1 MLGIYIHFPW
11 CRNLCPYCDFPVA
24 VAKEG
29 TEPPHRAYRDAI
41 LAELGDRAG
50 RFEGRRLVSIY
61 LGGGTPS
68 LWDPSAIGEVLAAA
82 AARFGA
88 ALADLEVTIEANPAD
103 CTPARM
109 AAWRAAGIGRV
120 SIGVQSLDAGELVVL
135 GRDHRMGDGPGAVTA
150 ALAAG
155 FRSVSADL
163 ILGAPTGEAFASPVS
178 IARARRGTPTPAVRN
193 PSAEDR
199 RRGGRRDG
207 VPASVAA
214 MAASGAPHLSVY
226 ELTIEP
232 RTRFGELARR
242 GDLVPLDD
250 EVLADLY
257 TATHRAL
264 EAAGF
269 EHYEVSS
276 YARPGHRAVH
286 NSLYWHGGE
295 YLGLGVGAA
304 SFRVDGGAGVRE
316 VNVRQTP
323 RYLRGER
330 IAETTTTPAA
340 ELAVDRLWLGL
351 RTRDGV
357 DVGEVTAAGRGP
369 IIERL
374 IDEGLLERDD
384 RIRPTL
390 RGFLYN
396 DRIGRLLVAGC

>member
-24 VAKEG
+24 VARAG
-29 TEPPHRAYRDAI
+29 TEPPHEAYRDAV
-41 LAELGDRAG
+41 LGELDDRAG
-50 RFEGRRLVSIY
+50 GFAGRRLVSIY

-68 LWDPSAIGEVLAAA
+68 LWDPGAIAAVLAAA
-82 AARFGA
+82 ADRFGA
-88 ALADLEVTIEANPAD
+88 RLDDLEVTIEANPAD

-120 SIGVQSLDAGELVVL
+120 SIGVQSLEPTELVVL
-135 GRDHRMGDGPGAVTA
+135 GRDHRMGDGPGAVAA

-163 ILGAPTGEAFASPVS
+163 ILGAPVAGDHAGAP
-178 IARARRGTPTPAVRN
+178 R
-193 PSAEDR
+193 
-199 RRGGRRDG
+199 
-207 VPASVAA
+207 SVTALAA
-214 MAASGAPHLSVY
+214 GGAPHLSVY

-232 RTRFGELARR
+232 RTRFGELAKR
-242 GDLVPLDD
+242 GDLVPLD
-250 EVLADLY
+250 EEILADLY
-257 TATHRAL
+257 VATHHAL

-286 NSLYWHGGE
+286 NGLYWRGGE

-304 SFRVDGGAGVRE
+304 SFRIDAGAGVRE
-316 VNVRQTP
+316 VNVRQAA

-330 IAETTTTPAA
+330 VAETTTSPPA
-340 ELAVDRLWLGL
+340 ELAVDRVWLGL
-351 RTRDGV
+351 RTREGV
-357 DVGEVTAAGRGP
+357 AAEEVTAAGKDTV
-369 IIERL
+369 IERL
-374 IDEGLLERDD
+374 IDEGLVERDD

-396 DRIGRLLVAGC
+396 DRIGRLLVAG

>member
-29 TEPPHRAYRDAI
+29 TEPPHEAYRDAI

-68 LWDPSAIGEVLAAA
+68 LWDPAAIGAVLAAA

-135 GRDHRMGDGPGAVTA
+135 GRDHRMGDGPAAVTA

-163 ILGAPTGEAFASPVS
+163 ILGAPT
-178 IARARRGTPTPAVRN
+178 RG
-193 PSAEDR
+193 DH
-199 RRGGRRDG
+199 DG
-207 VPASVAA
+207 VPASVTAL
-214 MAASGAPHLSVY
+214 AASGAPHLSVY

-232 RTRFGELARR
+232 RTRFGELAAK
-242 GDLVPLDD
+242 GALVPLDE
-250 EVLADLY
+250 EVLAELY
-257 TATHRAL
+257 VATHRAL
-264 EAAGF
+264 ETAGF

-304 SFRVDGGAGVRE
+304 SFRIDAGAGVRE
-316 VNVRQTP
+316 VNVRQAP

-351 RTRDGV
+351 RTREGV

>member
-1 MLGIYIHFPW
+1 VLGIYIHFPW

-24 VAKEG
+24 VAREG
-29 TEPPHRAYRDAI
+29 TEPPHEAYRDAI
-41 LAELGDRAG
+41 LGELRDRAG
-50 RFEGRRLVSIY
+50 AYEGRRLVSIY

-68 LWDPSAIGEVLAAA
+68 LWDPAAIGAVLDGA

-103 CTPARM
+103 CTPSRM

-135 GRDHRMGDGPGAVTA
+135 GRDHRMGDGPAAVAA
-150 ALAAG
+150 ALGAG

-163 ILGAPTGEAFASPVS
+163 ILGAPTP
-178 IARARRGTPTPAVRN
+178 
-193 PSAEDR
+193 
-199 RRGGRRDG
+199 GRHAG
-207 VPASVAA
+207 VPPSVTALAA
-214 MAASGAPHLSVY
+214 GGAPHLSVY

-232 RTRFGELARR
+232 RTRFGKLARD
-242 GDLVPLDD
+242 GALVPLDED
-250 EVLADLY
+250 VLAELY
-257 TATHRAL
+257 VATHQAL
-264 EAAGF
+264 EAAGY

-286 NSLYWHGGE
+286 NGLYWRGAE
-295 YLGLGVGAA
+295 FLGLGVGAA
-304 SFRVDGGAGVRE
+304 SFRLDAAGAGVRE

-330 IAETTTTPAA
+330 IAETTTTPPA
-340 ELAVDRLWLGL
+340 ELAIDRLWLGL
-351 RTRDGV
+351 RTREGIAV
-357 DVGEVTAAGRGP
+357 DEVTAAGRGP

-374 IDEGLLERDD
+374 IDEGLLERGD

-396 DRIGRLLVAGC
+396 DRIGRLLVAG